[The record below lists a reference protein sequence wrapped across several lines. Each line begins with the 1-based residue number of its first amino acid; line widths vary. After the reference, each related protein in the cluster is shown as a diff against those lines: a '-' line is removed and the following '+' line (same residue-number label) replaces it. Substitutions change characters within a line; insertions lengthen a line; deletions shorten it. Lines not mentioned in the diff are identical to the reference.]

1 MIEDQ
6 LVYVVIPKNFKG
18 DEKNEERLA
27 KELCVKE
34 GATDIKVI
42 DKFFDEDIPEVQN
55 KKLWKTGMII
65 SQLADADYAYFA
77 DGWKTD
83 SESVFIYNI
92 CKTYNI
98 KIVRE

>member
-1 MIEDQ
+1 MMEDQ

-27 KELCVKE
+27 KELCVKA
-34 GATDIKVI
+34 GATDIKTI
-42 DKFFDEDIPEVQN
+42 DKFIDEDVPEVQN
-55 KKLWKTGMII
+55 KELWKAGMTI

-77 DGWKTD
+77 DGWKAD
-83 SESVFIYNI
+83 KKSIFIYNI
-92 CKTYNI
+92 CKENNI